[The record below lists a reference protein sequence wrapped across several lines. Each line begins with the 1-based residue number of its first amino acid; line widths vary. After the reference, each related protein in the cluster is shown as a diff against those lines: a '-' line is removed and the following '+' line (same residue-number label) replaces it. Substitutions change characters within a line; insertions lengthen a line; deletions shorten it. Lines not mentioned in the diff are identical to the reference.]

1 MKLLRIGEKGREKP
15 AALDNN
21 GKIRDISSHIKD
33 LNPSTLNFETIS
45 KIQNIDLS
53 SLPEISSSERIGAC
67 ITDPGKFVAIGLNYS
82 DHAAETGA
90 AVPTEPIMFMKATSS
105 ICGPNDDVEI
115 VSGSKKLDWEVELG
129 IVIGKNAKHISES
142 QSQEHILGYCLVNDV
157 SEREWQ
163 IEKMGQW
170 VKGKSH
176 DTYGPIGPYLVTKDE
191 IKDVNNLNMTLDVNG
206 ERMQTGNTNTMIFN
220 VDIIVSYV
228 SKFMSLQAGDIITTG
243 TPPGVGMGKK
253 PQIFLKAGDQ
263 MKLSIDNLG
272 DEVNSLEGSFD
283 LSTGNDSD
291 LNNNQTVDVGDK
303 DNSAEILEEDPFPVK
318 RPFQKKSP
326 AAPEPE
332 GHMLKKFSPAA
343 PEGHAFKKFLPAAPG
358 GHVQK
363 IFRLRRLPGI
373 SQIRFFPP
381 FRIFPPFPLASEN
394 FPPFPLPPFPNA

>member
-1 MKLLRIGEKGREKP
+1 MKLLRVGEKGREKP

-33 LNPSTLNFETIS
+33 LNPSALNFETIS

-129 IVIGKNAKHISES
+129 IVIGKNAKHISEN

-206 ERMQTGNTNTMIFN
+206 ERMQKGNTNTMIFN

-253 PQIFLKAGDQ
+253 PQVFLKAGDQ

-272 DEVNSLEGSFD
+272 EQSSKV
-283 LSTGNDSD
+283 
-291 LNNNQTVDVGDK
+291 V
-303 DNSAEILEEDPFPVK
+303 PV
-318 RPFQKKSP
+318 
-326 AAPEPE
+326 
-332 GHMLKKFSPAA
+332 
-343 PEGHAFKKFLPAAPG
+343 
-358 GHVQK
+358 
-363 IFRLRRLPGI
+363 
-373 SQIRFFPP
+373 
-381 FRIFPPFPLASEN
+381 
-394 FPPFPLPPFPNA
+394 